1 VKIYLIR
8 VLEIDYDDGEYSYH
22 QVETDE
28 RFGPFPSL
36 PFMMGHIHDKLPED
50 IAEAVERRYN

>member
-28 RFGPFPSL
+28 RFGPFANLPSML
-36 PFMMGHIHDKLPED
+36 GHIHDKMLED
-50 IAEAVERRYN
+50 IAEVVEHRYN